1 MVHGIV
7 GDVEIMESPEKS
19 GVKILVKDDSGELW
33 EFELDPDYY
42 NQVIKQIDSQIPEE
56 RSENNLLKINIDYS
70 PEKVW
75 NIKKA

>member
-1 MVHGIV
+1 
-7 GDVEIMESPEKS
+7 MESPEKS

-42 NQVIKQIDSQIPEE
+42 NQVITQIDSQIPEE